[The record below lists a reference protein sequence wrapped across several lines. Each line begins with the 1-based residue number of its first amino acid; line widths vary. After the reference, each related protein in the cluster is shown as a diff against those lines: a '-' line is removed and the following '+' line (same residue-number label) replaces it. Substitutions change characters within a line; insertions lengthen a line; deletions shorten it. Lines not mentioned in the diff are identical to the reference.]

1 MSSVIISLC
10 KKPSLVLGNNFAED
24 TGLTRAPDDC
34 TLNNSMCKKKSS
46 EKIKFPPII
55 YTS

>member
-1 MSSVIISLC
+1 MSSVVITLC
-10 KKPSLVLGNNFAED
+10 KIPSLVLGNNFTED

-34 TLNNSMCKKKSS
+34 TLNNSMCKKKAVKK
-46 EKIKFPPII
+46 EKFPPIF

>member
-24 TGLTRAPDDC
+24 TGLTRAPDDS
-34 TLNNSMCKKKSS
+34 TMKAKWKKIAPKNNNHTAILCIS
-46 EKIKFPPII
+46 
-55 YTS
+55 